1 MTFTGELS
9 PSPVPTASLK
19 SSGEGATPPPHLPPV
34 EQQQVLNAAAET
46 PASQVEDG
54 NTQQSSGN
62 GEESPPLEDRG
73 EVQLSNTQ
81 LGSTKGTVQQ
91 SNGDAAPP
99 SVNDLQEQAPH
110 LGDSGQNQNS
120 HENHQVGET
129 G

>member
-1 MTFTGELS
+1 MIWSVNIYRWYQSFAS
-9 PSPVPTASLK
+9 ADASLNY
-19 SSGEGATPPPHLPPV
+19 SGEGASHTPSHPPPV
-34 EQQQVLNAAAET
+34 EQQPVLNAAAET

-54 NTQQSSGN
+54 GGEQSLPLESRGGVQFSNTQQ
-62 GEESPPLEDRG
+62 E
-73 EVQLSNTQ
+73 
-81 LGSTKGTVQQ
+81 STKGTVQQ

-110 LGDSGQNQNS
+110 CGDSGQNQNS